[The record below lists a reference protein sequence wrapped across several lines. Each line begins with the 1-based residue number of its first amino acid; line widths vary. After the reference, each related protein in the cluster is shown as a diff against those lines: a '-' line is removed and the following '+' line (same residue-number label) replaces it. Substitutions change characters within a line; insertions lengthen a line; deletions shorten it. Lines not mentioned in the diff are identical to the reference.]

1 MAREVVANGD
11 IVAFGRLG
19 TLSPSFKSKV
29 VPVGSEF
36 NANVHITEPRV
47 NLRPNTTYFR
57 LRPEEVSYER
67 MEAKPKAKKKKD
79 KPEGSG
85 STPAPGNGDGHVGI

>member
-1 MAREVVANGD
+1 MVANGD
-11 IVAFGRLG
+11 IVDFGRLG

-29 VPVGSEF
+29 VPIGSEF

-47 NLRPNTTYFR
+47 NLRPNTMYFR

-67 MEAKPKAKKKKD
+67 MEAKPKDKKKEK
-79 KPEGSG
+79 KPEGGGG
-85 STPAPGNGDGHVGI
+85 SRSNPGGDGHLGI